1 MGHLAAAIAKNK
13 GNKPNKNRRW
23 IILAALVAIIPAI
36 WITQNNKQSE
46 PSPTGDPME
55 AGKKFLSENASKP
68 GIKTTPSGLQY
79 EVLTEGTG
87 PKPSA
92 TSTVEVHYEGRL
104 LNGMIFDSSYK
115 RKESISFPLNRV
127 IPGWTEGLQLMP
139 TGSKY
144 RLYIPSELA
153 YGARG
158 AGADIPPNS
167 ALIFDVE
174 LIAIR

>member
-1 MGHLAAAIAKNK
+1 MGHLAAAAAQNRGK
-13 GNKPNKNRRW
+13 KPDKKKPL
-23 IILAALVAIIPAI
+23 IVLAVLVAVVPAI
-36 WITQNNKQSE
+36 WITQNNKSSE
-46 PSPTGDPME
+46 SAITGDHME
-55 AGKKFLSENASKP
+55 AGKKFLEENAKKA
-68 GIKTTPSGLQY
+68 GVKTTPSGLQY

-87 PKPSA
+87 PKPAA

-104 LNGMIFDSSYK
+104 LNGFIFDSSYK